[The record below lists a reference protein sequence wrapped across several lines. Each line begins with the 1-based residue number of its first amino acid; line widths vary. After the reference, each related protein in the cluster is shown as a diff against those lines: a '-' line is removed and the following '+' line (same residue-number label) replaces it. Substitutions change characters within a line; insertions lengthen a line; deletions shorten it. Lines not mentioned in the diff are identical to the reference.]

1 MKFRNLNIGL
11 VLGVVAVVLQTTV
24 FDRYLDP
31 FGVAP
36 DFVLLIVVA
45 ASYHLSEEAAMLLG
59 FSAGLLTDLLGNT
72 LLGLWAL
79 VLTVAAY
86 ATVRVRYRV
95 EGNPFLTLAS
105 VFVLTILGELLF
117 AVLGTLFGQQ
127 VFSDVNAL
135 KKVLLAAVY
144 NLLLAVLVL
153 PLVGRFMQK
162 DPAAGVWA
170 S

>member
-1 MKFRNLNIGL
+1 MRLRSLN
-11 VLGVVAVVLQTTV
+11 VAVVLGIVAVILQTTV

-36 DFVLLIVVA
+36 DFVLLVVVL

-59 FSAGLLTDLLGNT
+59 FSAGLLADLLGNT

-79 VLTVAAY
+79 VLTVTGY
-86 ATVRVRYRV
+86 VTVRTRYRV
-95 EGNPFLTLAS
+95 EGSPILAIAS
-105 VFVLTILGELLF
+105 VFLLTVLGELLF

-127 VFSDVNAL
+127 VFADVNAF

-144 NLLLAVLVL
+144 NSLLAV
-153 PLVGRFMQK
+153 PLIPLTTRLMQR
-162 DPAAGVWA
+162 DPTAGVWA
-170 S
+170 A

>member
-1 MKFRNLNIGL
+1 VKFRYLNIGL
-11 VLGVVAVVLQTTV
+11 ALGIVAVILQTTV
-24 FDRYLDP
+24 FDRFLDP

-45 ASYHLSEEAAMLLG
+45 TSYQVSEEAAMLLG

-72 LLGLWAL
+72 LLGVWAL
-79 VLTVAAY
+79 VLTVIAY
-86 ATVRVRYRV
+86 STVRIRPRV
-95 EGNPFLTLAS
+95 EGNPILTLAS
-105 VFVLTILGELLF
+105 IFVLTIGGELLY

-127 VFSDVNAL
+127 VFSDVNAF

-144 NLLLAVLVL
+144 NLLLALLVL
-153 PLVGRFMQK
+153 PLTVRLMRR

-170 S
+170 